1 MKLLERVRTRKIY
14 KFVREFHY
22 YVRENT
28 KKEDI
33 KFLKDN
39 ITKEKIEENFALHN
53 IGKNKI
59 CIAINEIGFGITK

>member
-39 ITKEKIEENFALHN
+39 ITKEKIEEHFALHN
-53 IGKNKI
+53 IGKN
-59 CIAINEIGFGITK
+59 